1 MKQPP
6 PMRNPLV
13 GSPSAFQRAA
23 QWHQA
28 GQFDQADALYRIV
41 LAAQPGHFDAA
52 HQLGVLRFQQGR
64 YAEALNFFD
73 AALRA
78 RPKDVI
84 ALSNFGLVNALLG
97 RMAEALASYDKALAI
112 KPHHVDALTNRGNA
126 LMDAKLYSEALAS
139 YDKALMYQPNL
150 PEALN
155 NRGNAL
161 IQLKRVAEAVGSYDK
176 AIILRSNYVEAH
188 NNRGNALRTLGRP
201 EEALAS
207 FDRTLALTPDYV
219 DGHNNRGNVL
229 SDLSRHVEA
238 LASYDRALALRP
250 DNFDALS
257 NRSVQLRALNRAAE
271 ALASCDRAL
280 ALKPWHIEAHV
291 NRGNAL
297 RDLKRPVEALAS
309 YDQALNLNPDYATAH
324 NNRANVL
331 RDLKRPE
338 SALASC
344 ETALALEPGY
354 VEALNTRGGALA
366 DLKRPAEA
374 LASYDAAIAIAP
386 SYATAHDNKGVLLAE
401 LGRLTEAKEVF
412 ESAIKL
418 APKRTRAYYNM
429 SIITRLTP
437 DSPHLRAMEELAQNM
452 SALSVDEQ
460 IDLDFAL
467 GKALA
472 DIGERESSF
481 RRLLH
486 GNALKRRHM
495 FYHEAAALAVFERI
509 RTTFTGDLMRSH
521 AGGGDA
527 SRAPVFILGMPRSG
541 TTLIEQILA
550 GHPGVFAAGEIDD
563 FNNAVTTLYG
573 DAGECPRYPEFVAA
587 ASRERLRDLG
597 ADYVARIG
605 AAASGAKRITNK
617 TPENYLF
624 AGLIHLAL
632 PNARIIYARRD
643 PLDTCFSCF
652 SQLFVED
659 LPYAYDLGE
668 LGRHCRAYEAL
679 MAHWGAV
686 IPQSAMLEVAYENVV
701 ADLEGQA
708 RRIVAHCGLEWDANC
723 LDFHQAGR
731 QVRTASVAQV
741 RQPIYQSSIGRWRAY
756 EPFLGPLLAA
766 LRGE

>member
-13 GSPSAFQRAA
+13 GSPSALQRAA

-280 ALKPWHIEAHV
+280 ALK
-291 NRGNAL
+291 
-297 RDLKRPVEALAS
+297 
-309 YDQALNLNPDYATAH
+309 LNPDYATAH

-701 ADLEGQA
+701 AHL
-708 RRIVAHCGLEWDANC
+708 GLEWDANC

-756 EPFLGPLLAA
+756 EPFLGPLVAA